1 MRVTEWCVR
10 SLVAV
15 VIATSCAG
23 AASAQTQPT
32 GSAQSSPVRRLTLDE
47 AIRLAL
53 EHNLG
58 LEIERFNPQLQDIEV
73 IRTRGLWMPTLT
85 STFLGNSTQTPSTS
99 IFAGGEQKVTDTRY
113 LTEIGVQQL
122 LPTGGS
128 YSFGWNSSR
137 STSSNIFTNFDPLL
151 NANLRFEIS
160 QPLLRNQAVD
170 QVRQTLAVNQKFRH
184 ASDVQLRAAI
194 VLTTRNV
201 KNAYWGLIAFRNN
214 LTAARQSLELS
225 RRLLGDNERRVQVG
239 TMAPIDIVEA
249 QAEVATNEE
258 AVILA
263 EAAIQD
269 AEDRLRSIIFTL
281 DSPGIWT
288 ETLEPADTTPL
299 EPQSTDVELA
309 VRTALSRRT
318 DLELA
323 RNNLAISDL
332 DIRYFRNQILPDLRA
347 QASYGSTAAGGSLL
361 APLTSI
367 PIGGEIVRPVQAE
380 RSYGA
385 VVGDVLSSTYPA
397 WSIGMT
403 ISYPLGTSAEE
414 ADLARSKLLRRQR
427 ETELKSL
434 ELQVALEVRTIAR
447 EVQTNQKRLDTT
459 RVTRELTERRVEA
472 AEKKLAAGVETT
484 FFVAQAQRDL
494 AEARTNEVRAQA
506 EYTRSV
512 LDLEAVQEV
521 PLIAVR
527 AGIIR

>member
-1 MRVTEWCVR
+1 
-10 SLVAV
+10 
-15 VIATSCAG
+15 
-23 AASAQTQPT
+23 
-32 GSAQSSPVRRLTLDE
+32 
-47 AIRLAL
+47 
-53 EHNLG
+53 
-58 LEIERFNPQLQDIEV
+58 
-73 IRTRGLWMPTLT
+73 
-85 STFLGNSTQTPSTS
+85 
-99 IFAGGEQKVTDTRY
+99 
-113 LTEIGVQQL
+113 
-122 LPTGGS
+122 
-128 YSFGWNSSR
+128 
-137 STSSNIFTNFDPLL
+137 
-151 NANLRFEIS
+151 
-160 QPLLRNQAVD
+160 
-170 QVRQTLAVNQKFRH
+170 
-184 ASDVQLRAAI
+184 
-194 VLTTRNV
+194 
-201 KNAYWGLIAFRNN
+201 
-214 LTAARQSLELS
+214 
-225 RRLLGDNERRVQVG
+225 
-239 TMAPIDIVEA
+239 MAPIDIVEA

-288 ETLEPADTTPL
+288 DTLEPADTTPL
-299 EPQSTDVELA
+299 GPQSTDVELA
-309 VRTALSRRT
+309 VRNALSRRT

-347 QASYGSTAAGGSLL
+347 QASYGATAAGGSLL

-380 RSYGA
+380 RGYAA

-403 ISYPLGTSAEE
+403 ISYPLGTSSEE
-414 ADLARSKLLRRQR
+414 ADLAKSKLLRRQR

-447 EVQTNQKRLDTT
+447 EVQTNLKRLDTT
-459 RVTRELTERRVEA
+459 RVTRELNERRVEA

-512 LDLEAVQEV
+512 LDFEAVQEV
-521 PLIAVR
+521 PLGAVR
-527 AGIIR
+527 GIVR